1 MNLHLESWLASATL
15 DLALSER
22 QRIYEE
28 ISAHVKDAI
37 AHRTAQGILESV
49 AEARAI
55 QDLGDPQVA
64 RAAFQR
70 TCYTLTDEIRL
81 ERLLGR
87 SWWTLLCSWLFMSFP
102 LWLPLTSWFN
112 IPLTV
117 QIPLTS
123 QLTIQPGMS
132 LTDGQ
137 FIAVSLVIALL
148 FAPVYF
154 FEPRIKRWLY
164 KRFSSNGV
172 IAVQAFMA
180 LLAAQMI
187 GSAIENFISTTQA
200 LFFGGG
206 KLVFGTWIIVLFL
219 TYHWIA
225 QQAPLTLKTIRRT
238 RA

>member
-1 MNLHLESWLASATL
+1 
-15 DLALSER
+15 
-22 QRIYEE
+22 
-28 ISAHVKDAI
+28 
-37 AHRTAQGILESV
+37 
-49 AEARAI
+49 
-55 QDLGDPQVA
+55 
-64 RAAFQR
+64 
-70 TCYTLTDEIRL
+70 
-81 ERLLGR
+81 
-87 SWWTLLCSWLFMSFP
+87 
-102 LWLPLTSWFN
+102 
-112 IPLTV
+112 
-117 QIPLTS
+117 
-123 QLTIQPGMS
+123 MS

-225 QQAPLTLKTIRRT
+225 QQAPLTLKTIRRI

>member
-1 MNLHLESWLASATL
+1 MSLHLDSWLASATL

-28 ISAHVKDAI
+28 ISAHVNDAI
-37 AHRTAQGILESV
+37 AQRIVQGV
-49 AEARAI
+49 PVTDAEARAI

-64 RAAFQR
+64 RAAFLC

-87 SWWTLLCSWLFMSFP
+87 SWWTLLNSWLFMSFP

-117 QIPLTS
+117 RTPLTS
-123 QLTIQPGMS
+123 QLTNQPGMS

-137 FIAVSLVIALL
+137 FIAVSLVIVLVFAPV

-154 FEPRIKRWLY
+154 FEPRINRWLY

-206 KLVFGTWIIVLFL
+206 KLVSGT
-219 TYHWIA
+219 
-225 QQAPLTLKTIRRT
+225 
-238 RA
+238 